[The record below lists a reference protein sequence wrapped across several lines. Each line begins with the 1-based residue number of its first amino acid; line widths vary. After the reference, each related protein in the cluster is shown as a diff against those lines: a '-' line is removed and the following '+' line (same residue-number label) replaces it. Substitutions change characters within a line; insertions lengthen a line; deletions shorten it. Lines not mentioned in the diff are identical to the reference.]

1 MLSHHHVLKPTM
13 CQVMYR
19 LGYKRVQTLPV
30 PLELTIKGLLSPVNS
45 LLLGWAQVW
54 EPERMKRTL
63 PVDWGEKGI
72 PVQFSRLVMYNSLRP
87 HGLQH
92 ARPSLSITNSQSLLK
107 LMSIES
113 VMASSHL
120 SHPLSSPSPPALNLS
135 QHQGIFQTV
144 GSSHQVAK
152 VLEFQLQHQSFH

>member
-19 LGYKRVQTLPV
+19 LGYKRVETLPV
-30 PLELTIKGLLSPVNS
+30 PLELTVKGLLSPENS
-45 LLLGWAQVW
+45 LLWGWAQVW

-72 PVQFSRLVMYNSLRP
+72 PVQFSHSVTSNSLRP
-87 HGLQH
+87 MDCSTLGS
-92 ARPSLSITNSQSLLK
+92 PSHHQ

-113 VMASSHL
+113 VMPSNHL
-120 SHPLSSPSPPALNLS
+120 SHPLSSPSPPALNLA
-135 QHQGIFQTV
+135 QHQGIFKLV
-144 GSSHQVAK
+144 SSSHQVAK
-152 VLEFQLQHQSFH
+152 VLEFQLQHQS